1 MQKFLGIDPG
11 LNNTGWGIVEYTNDN
26 NYNLINYG
34 IFKTAI
40 SDNLETRLKF
50 IFDSIFNLI
59 TIEKPDKIS
68 MEKVFVNVNPASSE
82 KLIMARTASFL
93 AIAKSGYNVIEFSPN
108 EIKKA
113 ITSNGRSD
121 KNIVKSK
128 VQQILNIKGNI
139 KKSDATD
146 ALAIAMCIG
155 LIKK

>member
-40 SDNLETRLKF
+40 SNNLEIRLKF

-59 TIEKPDKIS
+59 TLEKPDKIS

-113 ITSNGRSD
+113 ITNNGRSD

-128 VQQILNIKGNI
+128 VQQILNIKDNI

-146 ALAIAMCIG
+146 ALAIAICIG